1 MLTSFCS
8 FGCIERLSTK
18 DNPVKMLRN
27 IEHLLHF
34 YGRKVKTLNIAMQ
47 ALFNYFAISG
57 LQKRKTLNYSQINYN
72 TRLLKDNNDLKRPIC
87 KLLDRYMFPKDS
99 S

>member
-1 MLTSFCS
+1 
-8 FGCIERLSTK
+8 
-18 DNPVKMLRN
+18 MLRN
-27 IEHLLHF
+27 IRYPLHF

-57 LQKRKTLNYSQINYN
+57 LQKYKALNNNLISNITGVDN
-72 TRLLKDNNDLKRPIC
+72 KNNDLKRPIC
-87 KLLDRYMFPKDS
+87 KLLDRYIFPKDS